1 MDKKWFILFG
11 IGLVGLLYLARKP
24 TTEFIETGVGWA
36 MGLYDE
42 IYQRWASMRGMD
54 WRLLKAVSTVESS
67 ENPNVIGDDGRSIGL
82 MQVSLIVG
90 GSYGLN
96 RDDLLNPELNVQA
109 GSGFLK
115 EMTDRYGLEGG
126 IQAYNLGETKFRKGI
141 ISPVYLDKV
150 MNEFLKLQETEVV

>member
-1 MDKKWFILFG
+1 
-11 IGLVGLLYLARKP
+11 
-24 TTEFIETGVGWA
+24 